1 MIHAETHKKNHVKKH
16 FADGQL
22 TTATKSQYKL
32 YTHIPRLHEIMLVV
46 VQHMSKTKYVI
57 TYVTILF
64 LHCIRCFSSHT
75 FLVKT
80 FFIVLKEFQSVVINC
95 SHILLL
101 LNGLFTEDKQI
112 LKNSFTN

>member
-1 MIHAETHKKNHVKKH
+1 MIHAETHQKNHVKKH

-64 LHCIRCFSSHT
+64 HT
-75 FLVKT
+75 Y
-80 FFIVLKEFQSVVINC
+80 IVYMKLCLWLYSV
-95 SHILLL
+95 
-101 LNGLFTEDKQI
+101 
-112 LKNSFTN
+112 